1 VPPES
6 APTLPA
12 TLDLLGRLLAP
23 RSRPSPVARVKTAA
37 VVGVFLLALFSALL
51 VVTGFAF
58 GLLLAG
64 SPV

>member
-1 VPPES
+1 
-6 APTLPA
+6 
-12 TLDLLGRLLAP
+12 
-23 RSRPSPVARVKTAA
+23 VKTAA